1 MEPGSPTQAMSVM
14 FSSAGI
20 APDVALDAG
29 CTWISFKTGRNKGQA
44 HNLIKQEQMGL
55 NQHVFHPA
63 VMKFGKITYQ
73 SLIEVALPK
82 ICCIKKPE

>member
-29 CTWISFKTGRNKGQA
+29 CIWISFKTGRNKGQA

-55 NQHVFHPA
+55 NQHVFHPDRGGFTQDLLHQ
-63 VMKFGKITYQ
+63 KSQGNLWQLF
-73 SLIEVALPK
+73 
-82 ICCIKKPE
+82 